1 MDKIDLM
8 NRVTKLVGAAT
19 LVFLAQTSF
28 ACDYPTRVDIPNG
41 DSASKE
47 EMIAGQRDVKAFV
60 ASMEAYLDCLLEEE
74 KAARAEAELSP
85 EDEQQREEMVNKKY
99 NAAVDEM
106 EMVAARFNEQVQ
118 AFKARGE

>member
-8 NRVTKLVGAAT
+8 NRITKLVGAAT

>member
-8 NRVTKLVGAAT
+8 NRITKLVGAAC
-19 LVFLAQTSF
+19 LVFFAQSSI

-41 DSASKE
+41 DSASKD

-60 ASMEAYLDCLLEEE
+60 ASMETYLDCLLEEE
-74 KAARAEAELSP
+74 KTARATLELSP
-85 EDEQQREEMVNKKY
+85 EDEQQREDMVNKKY
-99 NAAVDEM
+99 NAAVEEM

-118 AFKARGE
+118 AYKARGE

>member
-8 NRVTKLVGAAT
+8 NRITKLVGTAT